1 MPVESSGA
9 RQGHKTMLS
18 REHNEFVTRTGP
30 GTPMGE
36 LLRRYWI
43 PALLAAELPENESP
57 PGRIKL
63 LSERLL
69 AWRDTQ
75 GRYALTDEFCAHRG
89 VSLWFGRNEES
100 GLRCPY
106 HGWKYDYTGQCIEVP
121 SEPAES
127 GFCRKIKLKS
137 YPLIERGGILWTYMG
152 PPELQPPEPAF
163 EWASLPAAHC
173 YHGKRWQE
181 CNYLQAMEGGIDS
194 SHVSF
199 LHSADMHSDPLH
211 RGTKGAH
218 YQRDR
223 KPTFEIVESPGGLH
237 IGARRHAEAGHYYWR
252 ITQWIMPWY
261 TMVPP
266 YGDNALNAHAWVPMD
281 DENCFTWTFTYH
293 PTRPLSAMELDTM
306 RKGGG
311 IHVELIPGTLRPA
324 INKDNDYMI
333 DRAAQK
339 AGRTYSGVKG
349 IAMQDASVQESM
361 GPIQDRSKENLV
373 STDNAII
380 MARHRLRRAA
390 LALQDGVAPPGLAP
404 ASHRVRSATF
414 VLPIDVPFAEAKRE
428 DLTVREGVSHTSI

>member
-1 MPVESSGA
+1 
-9 RQGHKTMLS
+9 ML
-18 REHNEFVTRTGP
+18 RPEQNLLATQTGP
-30 GTPMGE
+30 GTPMGN
-36 LLRRYWI
+36 LFRRYWVPI
-43 PALLAAELPENESP
+43 LLAEELPENECP
-57 PGRIKL
+57 PVRVKL

-75 GRYALTDEFCAHRG
+75 GRYALMDEFCAHRG

-100 GLRCPY
+100 GLRCSY
-106 HGWKYDYTGQCIEVP
+106 HGWKYDHTGQCIEVP

-137 YPLIERGGILWTYMG
+137 YPLVERGGILWAYMG
-152 PPELQPPEPAF
+152 PAEHQPPLPEF
-163 EWASLPAAHC
+163 EWALLSKTQR
-173 YHGKRWQE
+173 YISKRWQE

-199 LHSADMHSDPLH
+199 LHSGEMHTDPLH
-211 RGTKGAH
+211 RGTKGAD

-223 KPTFEIVESPGGLH
+223 KPKFEVVESPGGLH
-237 IGARRHAEAGHYYWR
+237 IGARRNAEEGHYYWR

-266 YGDNALNAHAWVPMD
+266 YGDNALNAHAWVPID

-293 PTRPLSAMELDTM
+293 PTRALSDMELDTM
-306 RKGGG
+306 RQGGG
-311 IHVELIPGTLRPA
+311 IHVQLIPGTFRPL
-324 INKDNDYMI
+324 INKDNDYLI

-339 AGRTYSGVKG
+339 SGRTYSGVSG

-361 GPIQDRSKENLV
+361 GPTQDRAKENLV

-380 MARHRLRRAA
+380 MARHRLRQAA
-390 LALQDGVAPPGLAP
+390 LALEKGVAPPGLDAEC
-404 ASHRVRSATF
+404 HRVRSATF
-414 VLPIDVPFAEAKRE
+414 VLPAAVPFAEAKRE
-428 DLTVREGVSHTSI
+428 DLRVREGVPHTSI

>member
-1 MPVESSGA
+1 
-9 RQGHKTMLS
+9 MLT
-18 REHNEFVTRTGP
+18 REINDLLTRSGP
-30 GTPMGE
+30 GTSMGG

-43 PALLAAELPENESP
+43 PLLLAEELPEPECAP
-57 PGRIKL
+57 IRVKV

-89 VSLWFGRNEES
+89 VSLWFGRNEEG

-106 HGWKYDYTGQCIEVP
+106 HGWKYDHTGQCIEVP
-121 SEPAES
+121 SEPEQS
-127 GFCRKIKLKS
+127 GFCNKIKLKS
-137 YPLIERGGILWTYMG
+137 YPLVERGGVLWAYMG
-152 PPELQPPEPAF
+152 PPEEKPPVPEF
-163 EWASLPAAHC
+163 EWMNLPASHR
-173 YHGKRWQE
+173 YISKRWQE
-181 CNYLQAMEGGIDS
+181 SNYLQAMEGGIDS

-199 LHSADMHSDPLH
+199 LHSGDLHSDPLH
-211 RGTKGAH
+211 KGTKGAQ

-223 KPTFEIVESPGGLH
+223 KPKFELVESSGGLY
-237 IGARRHAEAGHYYWR
+237 IGARRNAETGHYYWR

-266 YGDNALNAHAWVPMD
+266 YGDNALNAHAWVPLD

-293 PTRPLSAMELDTM
+293 PTRPLSEIELDTM

-311 IHVELIPGTLRPA
+311 IHVALIPGTFRPV
-324 INKDNDYMI
+324 INKDNDYLI

-339 AGRTYSGVKG
+339 SGRTYSGVSG

-390 LALQDGVAPPGLAP
+390 LALEKGVAPPGLATEC
-404 ASHRVRSATF
+404 HRVRSATF
-414 VLPIDVPFAEAKRE
+414 VLPIDVPFENAKRD
-428 DLTVREGVSHTSI
+428 DLTVREGVAHTSI